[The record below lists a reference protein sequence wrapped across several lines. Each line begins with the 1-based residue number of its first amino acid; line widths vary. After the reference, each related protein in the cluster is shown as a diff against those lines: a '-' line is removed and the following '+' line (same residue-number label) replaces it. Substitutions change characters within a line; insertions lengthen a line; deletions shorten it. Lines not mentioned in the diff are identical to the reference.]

1 MKYSKILE
9 VKEDDE
15 RVYFSFFT
23 DNNSSNIIGIP
34 KTDSKNQE
42 IYAGT
47 NYQSLSIVDKDKA
60 KYVLSEMMKRALS
73 IHPALQLCNKE
84 TIKLIG

>member
-1 MKYSKILE
+1 MKYNKILQ

-23 DNNSSNIIGIP
+23 DNNNQNIIGLP
-34 KTDSKNQE
+34 KTNSINQE

-47 NYQSLSIVDKDKA
+47 NYQSLRIVDKDKA
-60 KYVLSEMMKRALS
+60 KFVLSEMMKRALS
-73 IHPALQLCNKE
+73 IHPAIQLCNKE